1 MKFTVY
7 FSFLNS
13 FIFTDPNTTGIYYS
27 NVCEVG
33 EGRQF
38 NSDQSVRLY
47 NQ

>member
-13 FIFTDPNTTGIYYS
+13 FVFTDSNTTGIYYS

-33 EGRQF
+33 EGCQL
-38 NSDQSVRLY
+38 NSNLSVR
-47 NQ
+47 